1 VSRAQELF
9 SVPMDRLADL
19 VVALAVGI
27 GGYAVLRGGLATPV
41 RQDTV
46 GIALAFAIVIALG
59 EYYRFHIEGTREQA
73 PMSMAASFAFAM
85 TAICGPWSL
94 LGYGAPTVLGVTALA
109 MVLGATPHLIRG
121 RAVRADGVAA
131 RFLGV
136 ATTAV
141 LFREW
146 AVSDGQT
153 LLELESLWVNRQW
166 LLACSMLLVS
176 SVGLFVHLI
185 CGAIVTAARERRALL
200 PAFLDEARAGAGLG
214 LALNATGVLI
224 ALAER
229 PLGIVALP
237 LFLLPLILVQF
248 ALRQYASIRETYVQT
263 VRTLSRVTESAGLTR
278 PGHSDRVAE
287 LCVAMGRDLGLSAW
301 DTRNLEYAA
310 LLHDIGQMALRA
322 PIPAG
327 ATVMAAPA
335 DQRRI
340 ADHGASIVRK
350 TGIPAEVAEAVAN
363 QATPYRVVRERGEDL
378 SLFSRI
384 IKVANAYDDFVAGS
398 ISPRTRSAAIE
409 RIHLGLGYEYDPR
422 VVDSLVSVL
431 ARSGAP
437 APSWR

>member
-1 VSRAQELF
+1 
-9 SVPMDRLADL
+9 MDRLADL
-19 VVALAVGI
+19 VVLLALGI
-27 GGYAVLRGGLATPV
+27 GVYAVLRGGLMTPV
-41 RQDTV
+41 RQDSV
-46 GIALAFAIVIALG
+46 GIAVAFGVVIAVG

-73 PMSMAASFAFAM
+73 PMSLAASFAFAM
-85 TAICGPWSL
+85 TSMCGSWSL
-94 LGYGAPTVLGVTALA
+94 IRYGAPTVLGVTALA
-109 MVLGATPHLIRG
+109 MVLGAMPHLIRG
-121 RAVRADGVAA
+121 RVVRADGVAA

-146 AVSDGQT
+146 PVWEGKS
-153 LLELESLWVNRQW
+153 LLGLEELWVNHRW
-166 LLACSMLLVS
+166 LLACAMLAVS
-176 SVGLFVHLI
+176 SVGLTVYLF
-185 CGAIVTAARERRALL
+185 CTAIVTAGRERRGLL
-200 PAFLDEARAGAGLG
+200 PAFLDELRAGAGLA

-229 PLGIVALP
+229 PLGIMALP
-237 LFLLPLILVQF
+237 LFLLPLVLVQF

-263 VRTLSRVTESAGLTR
+263 VRTLSRVTEFAGLTR

-287 LCVAMGRDLGLSAW
+287 LCVAMGRDLGLSTW

-310 LLHDIGQMALRA
+310 LLHDIGQMALRV

-350 TGIPAEVAEAVAN
+350 TGIPVEVAEAVAN
-363 QATPYRVVRERGEDL
+363 QATPFRVVRERGEDL
-378 SLFSRI
+378 PLFSRI

-398 ISPRTRSAAIE
+398 ISPRKRDAAIE

-422 VVDSLVSVL
+422 VVDSLVGVL
-431 ARSGAP
+431 ARPGPTSPRAEWPRSAVIGGN
-437 APSWR
+437 